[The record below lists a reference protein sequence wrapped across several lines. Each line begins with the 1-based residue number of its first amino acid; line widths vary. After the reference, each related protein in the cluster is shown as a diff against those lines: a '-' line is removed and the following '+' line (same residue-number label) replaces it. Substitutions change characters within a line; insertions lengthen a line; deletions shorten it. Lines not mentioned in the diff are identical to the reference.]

1 MLTEQNSVYF
11 AGDLFNHKDLIG
23 NLLLAEAIERE
34 SSGRYVCV
42 LPQHLEQSTSRSIDI
57 RNNDLSKIVS
67 SDLIL
72 VNFDGTELDSGTVI
86 EFLFAKALDVPAVI
100 LRSDFRSAGDQE
112 RGDPWNL
119 MCSGYP
125 RTGKLTLNAMACY
138 QEAWGKGGGTEAVLK
153 RFYIKLSKAII
164 TEFDKV
170 YNEPSLIDSQQMLSN
185 VYEWGLRFPG
195 NSFSDL
201 FTEQELITLLE
212 KKQKKLCCNLIK
224 NI

>member
-1 MLTEQNSVYF
+1 MPEQNSVYF

-34 SSGRYVCV
+34 SSWCYVCV
-42 LPQHLEQSTSRSIDI
+42 LPQHLEQSTSRSIEI

-125 RTGKLTLNAMACY
+125 RTGKLTLNAMAWY
-138 QEAWGKGGGTEAVLK
+138 QEAWGKGGGTAAVLE
-153 RFYIKLSKAII
+153 RFYSKLSKAII

-170 YNEPSLIDSQQMLSN
+170 YNEPSLIDSQQMLRN

-195 NSFSDL
+195 NGFSDL
-201 FTEQELITLLE
+201 FTEQELTSLLE
-212 KKQKKLCCNLIK
+212 KKQKKGSAVT
-224 NI
+224 

>member
-1 MLTEQNSVYF
+1 MPEQNSVYF
-11 AGDLFNHKDLIG
+11 AGDLFNHKDLTG

-34 SSGRYVCV
+34 SSRRYVCV

-57 RNNDLSKIVS
+57 RNNDLRKIVS
-67 SDLIL
+67 ADLIL

-125 RTGKLTLNAMACY
+125 RTGKLTLNAMAWY
-138 QEAWGKGGGTEAVLK
+138 QEAWGKGGTAAVLE
-153 RFYIKLSKAII
+153 RFYSKLSKAII
-164 TEFDKV
+164 TEFDNV
-170 YNEPSLIDSQQMLSN
+170 YNEPSLIDSQQMLRN

-195 NSFSDL
+195 NGFSDL
-201 FTEQELITLLE
+201 FTEQELKSLLE
-212 KKQKKLCCNLIK
+212 KKQKKALL
-224 NI
+224 

>member
-1 MLTEQNSVYF
+1 MPEQNSVYF
-11 AGDLFNHKDLIG
+11 AGDLFNHKDLTG
-23 NLLLAEAIERE
+23 NLLLAEAIEIE

-67 SDLIL
+67 ADLIL

-125 RTGKLTLNAMACY
+125 RTGKLTLNAMTWY
-138 QEAWGKGGGTEAVLK
+138 NEAWENGGGATAVLE
-153 RFYIKLSKAII
+153 RFYSKLSKAII
-164 TEFDKV
+164 TEFENV
-170 YNEPSLIDSQQMLSN
+170 YNEPSLIDSQKMLSN

-195 NSFSDL
+195 NGFSDL
-201 FTEQELITLLE
+201 FTEQELKSLLE
-212 KKQKKLCCNLIK
+212 KKQKKLLL
-224 NI
+224 

>member
-1 MLTEQNSVYF
+1 MPEQNSVYF
-11 AGDLFNHKDLIG
+11 AGDLFNHKDLTG

-34 SSGRYVCV
+34 SSKRYCCV

-125 RTGKLTLNAMACY
+125 RTGNLTLNAMSWY
-138 QEAWGKGGGTEAVLK
+138 QEAWGKGGGTTAVLE
-153 RFYIKLSKAII
+153 RFYRKLSKAII
-164 TEFDKV
+164 TEFDNV
-170 YNEPSLIDSQQMLSN
+170 YKEPSLIDSKQMLRN
-185 VYEWGLRFPG
+185 VYEWGLRFPRNG
-195 NSFSDL
+195 FSDL
-201 FTEQELITLLE
+201 FTEQELKSLLD
-212 KKQKKLCCNLIK
+212 KKHLKTPL
-224 NI
+224 

>member
-1 MLTEQNSVYF
+1 MPEKYSVYF
-11 AGDLFNHKDLIG
+11 AGDLFNHKDLTG
-23 NLLLAEAIERE
+23 NLLLAEAIGRE

-67 SDLIL
+67 ADLIL
-72 VNFDGTELDSGTVI
+72 VNFDGTELDPGTVI

-125 RTGKLTLNAMACY
+125 RTGKLTLNAMAWY
-138 QEAWGKGGGTEAVLK
+138 QESWGKGGGTDAVLA
-153 RFYIKLSKAII
+153 RFYSKLSNAII
-164 TEFDKV
+164 SVLDNV
-170 YNEPSLIDSQQMLSN
+170 LSEPSLIDSQQMLRN

-195 NSFSDL
+195 SGFSDL
-201 FTEQELITLLE
+201 FNEQELKSLLE
-212 KKQKKLCCNLIK
+212 KKQKKTLL
-224 NI
+224 

>member
-1 MLTEQNSVYF
+1 M
-11 AGDLFNHKDLIG
+11 
-23 NLLLAEAIERE
+23 AEAIERK
-34 SSGRYVCV
+34 SSGQYVCV

-57 RNNDLSKIVS
+57 RNNDLSKIVNA
-67 SDLIL
+67 DLIL

-125 RTGKLTLNAMACY
+125 RTGKLTLNAMAWY
-138 QEAWGKGGGTEAVLK
+138 QEAWGKGGGTAAVLD
-153 RFYIKLSKAII
+153 RFYSKLSKSII
-164 TEFDKV
+164 TEFDNV
-170 YNEPSLIDSQQMLSN
+170 YNEPSLIDSQQMLRI

-195 NSFSDL
+195 NEFSDL
-201 FTEQELITLLE
+201 FTEQELKNLLE
-212 KKQKKLCCNLIK
+212 KKQKMARL
-224 NI
+224 

>member
-1 MLTEQNSVYF
+1 MF
-11 AGDLFNHKDLIG
+11 F
-23 NLLLAEAIERE
+23 
-34 SSGRYVCV
+34 V

-67 SDLIL
+67 ADLIL
-72 VNFDGTELDSGTVI
+72 INFDGTELDSGTVI

-125 RTGKLTLNAMACY
+125 RTGKLTLNAMTWY
-138 QEAWGKGGGTEAVLK
+138 QEACGKGGGTAAVLE
-153 RFYIKLSKAII
+153 RFYSKFSKAII
-164 TEFDKV
+164 TEFDNV
-170 YNEPSLIDSQQMLSN
+170 YNEPSLINSQQMLRN

-195 NSFSDL
+195 NGFSDL
-201 FTEQELITLLE
+201 FTEQELKSLLE
-212 KKQKKLCCNLIK
+212 KKQKKALL
-224 NI
+224 

>member
-1 MLTEQNSVYF
+1 MPEQNSVYF
-11 AGDLFNHKDLIG
+11 AGDLFNHKDLTG
-23 NLLLAEAIERE
+23 NLLLAKAIERE
-34 SSGRYVCV
+34 SSERYVCV

-67 SDLIL
+67 ADLIL

-100 LRSDFRSAGDQE
+100 LRSDFRSAGDQK

-125 RTGKLTLNAMACY
+125 RTGKFTLNAMAWY
-138 QEAWGKGGGTEAVLK
+138 QEEWGKGGGTAVVLE
-153 RFYIKLSKAII
+153 RFYGKLSKALI
-164 TEFDKV
+164 TEFDNV
-170 YNEPSLIDSQQMLSN
+170 FNEPSLVDSQQMLRN

-195 NSFSDL
+195 NGFSDL
-201 FTEQELITLLE
+201 FTEQELKRVLE
-212 KKQKKLCCNLIK
+212 KKQKKALL
-224 NI
+224 

>member
-1 MLTEQNSVYF
+1 MPEQNSVYF
-11 AGDLFNHKDLIG
+11 AGDLFNHKDLTG

-34 SSGRYVCV
+34 SSGRYVSV

-67 SDLIL
+67 ADLIL
-72 VNFDGTELDSGTVI
+72 INFDGTELDSGTVI
-86 EFLFAKALDVPAVI
+86 EFLFAKTLDVPAVI

-125 RTGKLTLNAMACY
+125 RTGKLTLNAMAWY
-138 QEAWGKGGGTEAVLK
+138 QEAWGKGGGTAAVLE
-153 RFYIKLSKAII
+153 RFYTKLSKAII
-164 TEFDKV
+164 TEFDKL
-170 YNEPSLIDSQQMLSN
+170 YNEPSLFDSQQMLRN

-195 NSFSDL
+195 NGFSDL
-201 FTEQELITLLE
+201 FTEQELKNLLE
-212 KKQKKLCCNLIK
+212 KKQKKALL
-224 NI
+224 